1 MERDRYAC
9 TYCGSDKQ
17 LEADHILPLSRG
29 GSNAFVNLATA
40 CWSCNLSKGSK
51 DLPSCVRRPYD
62 RQTRLRY
69 GPRRRTPTAAATADW
84 RESHNATASN
94 VLEVRRACYRLSL
107 TPASNRVG
115 AGCPQV
121 QSLRLDSFASRF
133 SCSSRLLVSYPRT
146 GEKVMGRSAPV
157 CQI

>member
-1 MERDRYAC
+1 MRSLAAIEFTTIMTTVRAKVAHKAMISRIKMPVSFGEILLARQ
-9 TYCGSDKQ
+9 TESGASVV
-17 LEADHILPLSRG
+17 LADIDG
-29 GSNAFVNLATA
+29 ELAT
-40 CWSCNLSKGSK
+40 
-51 DLPSCVRRPYD
+51 
-62 RQTRLRY
+62 
-69 GPRRRTPTAAATADW
+69 ATADW

-121 QSLRLDSFASRF
+121 QSLRLGSFASRF
-133 SCSSRLLVSYPRT
+133 SCSRRLLVSYPRT

>member
-1 MERDRYAC
+1 MPAPIAVQTSSSKPIISFRSAAAVPMPSSTSR
-9 TYCGSDKQ
+9 
-17 LEADHILPLSRG
+17 LPAGPAIYRKARKTSHHV
-29 GSNAFVNLATA
+29 SAAHMTA
-40 CWSCNLSKGSK
+40 KPVCDMAPAGE
-51 DLPSCVRRPYD
+51 P
-62 RQTRLRY
+62 T
-69 GPRRRTPTAAATADW
+69 TAAATADW

-121 QSLRLDSFASRF
+121 QSLRLGSFASRF
-133 SCSSRLLVSYPRT
+133 SCSSRLLASYPRT